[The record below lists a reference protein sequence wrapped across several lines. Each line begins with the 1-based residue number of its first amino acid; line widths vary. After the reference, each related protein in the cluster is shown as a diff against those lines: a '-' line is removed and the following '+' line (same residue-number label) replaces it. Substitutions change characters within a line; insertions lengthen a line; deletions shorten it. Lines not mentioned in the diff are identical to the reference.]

1 MGDYDK
7 GQDQGGKPG
16 EDEGGKPGW
25 DKQQQQQDGGKFDKA
40 EDQGGFGK
48 PGQQQ

>member
-1 MGDYDK
+1 MGDYDT
-7 GQDQGGKPG
+7 GQDQGGTPG

-25 DKQQQQQDGGKFDKA
+25 DKQQQQDGGKVDKDQ
-40 EDQGGFGK
+40 DQGGFGK